1 MHARDDLANTC
12 FNTCLLSEFCDVLP
26 CPADDYSGI
35 LCAYKST
42 KGENVISRRCRGAG
56 VRGRDCSKIAGEKG
70 GEQAGKNWSIRKMIN
85 VQESGFA
92 AASED
97 IVEIIWRKGM
107 EKGGGREEGVADG
120 VKAQRSWWSKS
131 SEHKTRQTQSQRS
144 RVTPAHSHTSSV
156 TSRTRLAR
164 SCHVSSLF

>member
-56 VRGRDCSKIAGEKG
+56 VRGGDCRKIAGKKG

-97 IVEIIWRKGM
+97 IVEVIWRKGM
-107 EKGGGREEGVADG
+107 EKGVGKEEGVADG
-120 VKAQRSWWSKS
+120 VKAR
-131 SEHKTRQTQSQRS
+131 EVGGQSQANTRRAKHNLKDRAS
-144 RVTPAHSHTSSV
+144 RQLTVTPHRSHH
-156 TSRTRLAR
+156 AR
-164 SCHVSSLF
+164 VWPGPAT